1 MKMKN
6 MIKKLALIGT
16 MALGTLAL
24 AQASDTQTLSINVDT
39 LEELVVVAGKTQSD
53 SLTDPEVIKAG
64 NYQKDFDTTLRFT
77 TNANALRKVVAAA
90 SFSAPQGATLQAS
103 ILATGFSTQAGT
115 GPTQDVP
122 LSTSPA
128 DLITGIKNVSAKEAS
143 FKVRVSIP
151 DTPIIAG
158 AYQVVIT
165 YTLMAQ

>member
-1 MKMKN
+1 

-103 ILATGFSTQAGT
+103 ILAAGFSTQRA
-115 GPTQDVP
+115 
-122 LSTSPA
+122 PA
-128 DLITGIKNVSAKEAS
+128 PPRT
-143 FKVRVSIP
+143 
-151 DTPIIAG
+151 
-158 AYQVVIT
+158 
-165 YTLMAQ
+165 